1 MRWFYAQK
9 TFRWPSCCSHL
20 SVFMVISYG
29 FGSKIRGTR
38 KGPPG
43 ICFFKMYIQESI
55 LTVPHHHFCE
65 PARLIQQ
72 YFSMGKKQTK
82 KRVAFAGLFLLT
94 KWEQGG
100 NRAALLRDCWIRQL
114 VSRGMALVSR
124 LFPHTK
130 VGPEPIVINGGEW
143 VTRGPYKFT
152 RKWLG
157 LPGVL

>member
-9 TFRWPSCCSHL
+9 AFRWCFCFSHL

-29 FGSKIRGTR
+29 FGSNIRGTR

-43 ICFFKMYIQESI
+43 VCFFKMYIQESI

-82 KRVAFAGLFLLT
+82 KRFAFAGLFFLT

-100 NRAALLRDCWIRQL
+100 EPGGLITGLLNKA
-114 VSRGMALVSR
+114 VSFEGWALVSR

-143 VTRGPYKFT
+143 VVGP
-152 RKWLG
+152 L
-157 LPGVL
+157 